1 MPPIPL
7 PAERNAL
14 PVGNC
19 IAEWSQVQAAA
30 AAFGMPVDAWI
41 SMAIEAMRA
50 KAPPMSNAEKQRAYR
65 ERAKV
70 RAMGDATNVKVG
82 ASDAN

>member
-14 PVGNC
+14 PVGNG
-19 IAEWSQVQAAA
+19 IAEWPQVQAAA

-50 KAPPMSNAEKQRAYR
+50 KASPMSNAEKQRAYR
-65 ERAKV
+65 DRAKA
-70 RAMGDATNVKVG
+70 RAGMAQHRDK
-82 ASDAN
+82 